1 MQVKGAEFFKM
12 LALLLTFGIFYALVH
27 TNGSC
32 DMSACVSPCT
42 GCHKAGVAAWVSATV
57 RWFHSLSFG
66 RYVVVINLLALS
78 FSHLLDFHQFWQR
91 NWSAVGNG

>member
-1 MQVKGAEFFKM
+1 M

-78 FSHLLDFHQFWQR
+78 FSHFLDFHQFWQR